1 MPRDYEIYLED
12 IREAIGKIKRY
23 TTGLSQETFGSDDKT
38 VDAVV
43 RNLEIIGEAVKMIPD
58 SVRLAHARLGW
69 RDVASESK

>member
-12 IREAIGKIKRY
+12 IREAIGKVKKY
-23 TTGLSQETFGSDDKT
+23 TTGLSREKFGSDDKT

-58 SVRLAHARLGW
+58 SVRLGPCG
-69 RDVASESK
+69 D